1 MSEHVQEKRDRFVLK
16 QDELAEVFKLAR
28 TDEGDESTYEFGR
41 EEVLQKL
48 DAKDANEVMQK
59 IRARNTELEIL
70 GAELQEAEAKH
81 YAARLKER
89 MDDLKEPEKG
99 GVIHPDNPLNFEK
112 MSLGQR
118 FVNSK
123 QWKQSKESQSDIPL
137 HLQMELKTLFQTTAG
152 FAPESIRSGLL
163 VEAATRPIQVMDLI
177 PSFPINQASFVY
189 MEETT
194 RTHAADET
202 AEGAAYN
209 ESTFQWTQRTSTV
222 RKITDSI
229 PITDEQLE
237 DEAQVASLLD
247 QRLMFGLRQRLDG
260 QILVG
265 DGVGNNLTGINTTPG
280 IQTQAKGTDDRI
292 TAFAKALTLVRF
304 TGRAI
309 PSAAVF
315 HPNDWLAILLIKDAN
330 GQFLFGNP
338 FMGAGPTSLLG
349 IPVAQSDA
357 QTQNTGLVGDF
368 QNFCRLD
375 DRRGVVIQTGFVGT
389 QFTEGKVTLRGD
401 LRTAFTVTRPAAFC
415 QITGI

>member
-1 MSEHVQEKRDRFVLK
+1 MSDNVQEKRDLFLQR
-16 QDELAEVFKLAR
+16 QEELGEVFRLAK
-28 TDEGDESTYEFGR
+28 TDEGDESTYNFANK
-41 EEVLQKL
+41 EVLTKL
-48 DAKDANEVMQK
+48 EAKDANDAMLKV
-59 IRARNTELEIL
+59 RARNTELDAL
-70 GAELQEAEAKH
+70 GKELKQAEAKH
-81 YAARLKER
+81 YAEQLVQRQESLR
-89 MDDLKEPEKG
+89 TPEKG
-99 GVIHPDNPLNFEK
+99 SVQHPDNPLSDEK
-112 MSLGQR
+112 LTLGQR
-118 FVNSK
+118 FVRSK
-123 QWKQSKESQSDIPL
+123 QWKKSKDGQLDVPL
-137 HLQMELKTLFQTTAG
+137 HLNIELKTLFETTAG
-152 FAPESIRSGLL
+152 FAPESVRSGLL
-163 VEAATRPIQVMDLI
+163 VAAATRPIQVIDLI

-194 RTHAADET
+194 RTHSAAES
-202 AEGAAYN
+202 AEGATYA
-209 ESTFQWTQRTSTV
+209 ESAFQWTQRTSTV
-222 RKITDSI
+222 RKIADSI

-237 DEAQVASLLD
+237 DESQVSSLLD

-260 QILVG
+260 QVLVG
-265 DGVGNNLTGINTTPG
+265 TGVGNNLTGINNVAG

-338 FMGAGPTSLLG
+338 FSGAGPTSLLG
-349 IPVAQSDA
+349 IPISQSDA

-368 QNFCRLD
+368 QNFSRLD
-375 DRRGVVIQTGFVGT
+375 DRRGVVVQTGFVGT
-389 QFTEGKVTLRGD
+389 QFTDGKVTLRAD